1 MTVGEINLIK
11 QLFGIVM
18 CSVFVNVWLVR
29 PDIKEEDL
37 KLPKEEVSE
46 VRWATLEEIREMAA
60 QNTFV
65 SVTLEGLNACEMA
78 LEAVQN

>member
-18 CSVFVNVWLVR
+18 CLAFVNVWLVR
-29 PDIKEEDL
+29 QDIKEEDL
-37 KLPKEEVSE
+37 KLQKEEVSE

>member
-18 CSVFVNVWLVR
+18 CLAFVNVWLVR
-29 PDIKEEDL
+29 QDIKEENL
-37 KLPKEEVSE
+37 KLQKEEVSE